1 MYRRHLCDYGNN
13 DGKILT
19 EAYSEPRNLL
29 TANYF
34 CKKLY
39 LRCLTGF
46 WTHFWLTVTFI
57 KFRFL
62 KDSAYEESKR
72 YYESNDYSS
81 DEEENVLED
90 INGKLVCIFS
100 KEYFC

>member
-29 TANYF
+29 TVNYF

-46 WTHFWLTVTFI
+46 
-57 KFRFL
+57 
-62 KDSAYEESKR
+62 
-72 YYESNDYSS
+72 
-81 DEEENVLED
+81 
-90 INGKLVCIFS
+90 
-100 KEYFC
+100 